1 MGQQI
6 ILDTILTIIGVI
18 VTSSVGYL
26 AHKMKDYKTRL
37 HDKQSNEETQNIA
50 LKIMLQNE
58 LTKVYYKYE
67 THKTIPD
74 YIYTNWCNMLS
85 IYEKLDGNDYIHIL
99 AERMKTWNITKTDIL
114 EEV

>member
-1 MGQQI
+1 MIQQI
-6 ILDTILTIIGVI
+6 ILDTILTITGII

-26 AHKMKDYKTRL
+26 AHKAKDYRTKL
-37 HDKQSNEETQNIA
+37 QEKQSNEETQNIA

-67 THKTIPD
+67 VNKTIPD
-74 YIYTNWCNMLS
+74 YIYTNWSNMLS
-85 IYEKLDGNDYIHIL
+85 IYEKLDGDDYIHIL